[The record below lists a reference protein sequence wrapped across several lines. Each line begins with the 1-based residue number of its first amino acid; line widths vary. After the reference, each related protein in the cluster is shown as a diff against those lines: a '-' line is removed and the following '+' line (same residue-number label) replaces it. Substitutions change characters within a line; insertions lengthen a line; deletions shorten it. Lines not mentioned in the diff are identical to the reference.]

1 MGSLISKEVFY
12 LSLCLISLVSMAS
25 CASTAKRSLAVENE
39 ANRAPPGDSRST
51 NSTIPNS
58 RFIKE
63 KN

>member
-39 ANRAPPGDSRST
+39 ANRAPPGDSRSAYFKT
-51 NSTIPNS
+51 QNSH
-58 RFIKE
+58 FLKE